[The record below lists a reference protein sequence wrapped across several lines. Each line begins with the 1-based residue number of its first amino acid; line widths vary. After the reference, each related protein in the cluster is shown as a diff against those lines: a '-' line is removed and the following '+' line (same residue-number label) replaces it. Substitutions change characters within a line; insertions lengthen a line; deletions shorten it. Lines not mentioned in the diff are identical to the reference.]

1 LWSNESVQNIK
12 LLAGLAPTVYMEQL
26 EYDVRL
32 MNEALKAGTVP
43 TLMLQKLLVDS
54 DIYTDPQALILAPE
68 NVIRISQALIKG
80 DSYVANARNGALEAI
95 DIIEE
100 ALQSGKMHLSELE
113 TGYLP
118 VLREDL
124 SSIPDSESDFIEM
137 MLPVLDQS
145 KFILSE
151 YGL

>member
-1 LWSNESVQNIK
+1 
-12 LLAGLAPTVYMEQL
+12 
-26 EYDVRL
+26 
-32 MNEALKAGTVP
+32 
-43 TLMLQKLLVDS
+43 
-54 DIYTDPQALILAPE
+54 
-68 NVIRISQALIKG
+68 
-80 DSYVANARNGALEAI
+80 VANACSGALEAI

-100 ALQSGKMHLSELE
+100 ALQSGKMHLPELE

-118 VLREDL
+118 VLREEL

-137 MLPVLDQS
+137 MLPVLDPS